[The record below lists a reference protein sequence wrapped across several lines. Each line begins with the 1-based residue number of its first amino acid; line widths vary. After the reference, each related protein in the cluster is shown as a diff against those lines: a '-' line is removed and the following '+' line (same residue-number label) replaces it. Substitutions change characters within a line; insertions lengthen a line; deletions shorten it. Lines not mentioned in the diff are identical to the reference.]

1 MKKFHLTQNELCEYG
16 LACEMLRLIIDA
28 RENLYTDAYPE
39 ELWDIND
46 ELLEVLE
53 KASSEYSTYI
63 RNVDKISSL
72 PEQSDSDDLNVSPF

>member
-16 LACEMLRLIIDA
+16 LACEMQRLIIDA

-46 ELLEVLE
+46 ELFEVLD
-53 KASSEYSTYI
+53 KANLEYSKYI
-63 RNVDKISSL
+63 RNVDKIST
-72 PEQSDSDDLNVSPF
+72 PTD